1 MRCRCVVMLACWML
15 LVAAGYPVEAKEAAT
30 PKRLNV
36 LFLLADD
43 QRFDTI
49 HALGN
54 DVIQTPNLD
63 RLAQRGFVFTNNYV
77 MGSMNPAVCLPSRA
91 MVMSGRTLWRT
102 PAMLQDVPIWP
113 EVMRQAGYV
122 TFGTGKWHNGPASYA
137 RGFTQ
142 GGAIFFGGMSDHFK
156 VPIADFDPTGK
167 YPKQKRRFG
176 EKFSSELFADTAIEF
191 LRNHRSPEPFFL
203 YVPFTSP
210 HDPRTPP
217 GEYATRYD
225 PQKMP
230 VPKNFLPEHP
240 FDNGELR
247 IRDEMLAP
255 FPRTPEVVRE
265 HIAAYYGMISH
276 LDAQIG
282 RILTTLEETG
292 HADDTLIVYSADNG
306 LAVGQHG
313 LLGKQNLYEHS
324 TRMPLIFA
332 GPGVSRGQSDAL
344 VYLYDLFPTVCQ
356 MTGLETPV
364 GVEGQSLVP
373 ILRGQEPKVRDYVM
387 GVYRHFQRMVR
398 EPRWKLIKYNV
409 KGEKHTQLFDLQNDP
424 LEMANLADDPAC
436 QAHRQRLE
444 TLLEK
449 ARQEAGDPVDFNS
462 DHPQDA
468 GQK

>member
-1 MRCRCVVMLACWML
+1 MRFRCLVTIACWML
-15 LVAAGYPVEAKEAAT
+15 VMAAGQRVEAKETAG

-54 DVIQTPNLD
+54 ELIQTPNLD
-63 RLAQRGFVFTNNYV
+63 RLAQRGFVFSNNYV

-91 MVMSGRTLWRT
+91 MAMSGRTLWRVPGT
-102 PAMLQDVPIWP
+102 LQGVPIWP

-142 GGAIFFGGMSDHFK
+142 GGAIFFGGMSDQFK
-156 VPIADFDPTGK
+156 VPIFDFDPTGK
-167 YPKQKRRFG
+167 YPKKNRRIG
-176 EKFSSELFADTAIEF
+176 DTFSSEMFADMAIGF
-191 LRNHRSPEPFFL
+191 LRNHRGPEPFFL
-203 YVPFTSP
+203 YVPFTAP

-217 GEYATRYD
+217 GEYATMYD
-225 PQKMP
+225 PRKME

-240 FDNGELR
+240 FDNGELQ
-247 IRDEMLAP
+247 IRDELLAP

-276 LDAQIG
+276 LDAQVG
-282 RILTTLEETG
+282 RILKTLEETG
-292 HADDTLIVYSADNG
+292 HADDTLIIYSSDNG
-306 LAVGQHG
+306 LALGQHG

-324 TRMPLIFA
+324 MRMPLIFA
-332 GPGVSRGQSDAL
+332 GPGVSQGQSDAL

-356 MTGLETPV
+356 MTGLEAPE
-364 GVEGQSLVP
+364 GVEGRSLVP
-373 ILRGQEPKVRDYVM
+373 VMRGQKSRVRDYVM
-387 GVYRHFQRMVR
+387 GAYRHFQRMVR
-398 EPRWKLIKYNV
+398 EPQWKLIKYNV
-409 KGEKHTQLFDLQNDP
+409 KGEKHTQLFDLASDP
-424 LEMANLADDPAC
+424 WEMANRADDPAC

-449 ARQEAGDPVDFNS
+449 ARREAEDPVDFEAVN
-462 DHPQDA
+462 PQP
-468 GQK
+468 GS

>member
-1 MRCRCVVMLACWML
+1 MRLRCVGLLAGWML
-15 LVAAGYPVEAKEAAT
+15 LVAAGDRVEAKDTPA

-54 DVIQTPNLD
+54 DVIQTPHLD

-91 MVMSGRTLWRT
+91 MAMSGRTLWRV
-102 PAMLQDVPIWP
+102 PGSLQGVTIWP
-113 EVMRQAGYV
+113 EVMRQAGYT

-137 RGFTQ
+137 RGFTD
-142 GGAIFFGGMSDHFK
+142 GGAIFFGGMSDQFR
-156 VPIADFDPTGK
+156 VPIFDFDPTGK
-167 YPKQKRRFG
+167 YPKKNRRIG
-176 EKFSSELFADTAIEF
+176 DRFSTELFADTAIEF
-191 LRNHRSPEPFFL
+191 LRNHRGPEPFFL

-217 GEYATRYD
+217 GEFATMYD
-225 PQKMP
+225 PPKMP

-247 IRDEMLAP
+247 IRDELLAP
-255 FPRTPEVVRE
+255 FPRTPDVVRE
-265 HIAAYYGMISH
+265 HLAAYYGMISH

-282 RILTTLEETG
+282 RILETLQATG
-292 HADDTLIVYSADNG
+292 HADDTLVIFSSDNG

-324 TRMPLIFA
+324 TRMPLILA
-332 GPGVSRGQSDAL
+332 GPGISHGQSEAL

-356 MTGLETPV
+356 LTGLETPE
-364 GVEGQSLVP
+364 GVEGQSLAP
-373 ILRGQEPKVRDYVM
+373 IIEGHQSKVRDYVM
-387 GVYRHFQRMVR
+387 GAYRHFQRMVR

-409 KGEKHTQLFDLQNDP
+409 KGEKHTQLFDLENDP
-424 LEMANLADDPAC
+424 WEMTDRANDPSC

-444 TLLEK
+444 ALLEK
-449 ARQEAGDPVDFNS
+449 ARQEAEDPVDFNS
-462 DHPQDA
+462 ENPQPV

>member
-1 MRCRCVVMLACWML
+1 MRFCCVGTMACWML
-15 LVAAGYPVEAKEAAT
+15 VVAAGQHVEAKEAAG

-54 DVIQTPNLD
+54 ELIQTPHLD

-91 MVMSGRTLWRT
+91 MAMSGRTLWRVPGT
-102 PAMLQDVPIWP
+102 LQGVPIWP

-137 RGFTQ
+137 RGFAQ
-142 GGAIFFGGMSDHFK
+142 GGAIFFGGMSDQFK
-156 VPIADFDPTGK
+156 VPIFDFDPTGK
-167 YPKQKRRFG
+167 YPEKNRRIG
-176 EKFSSELFADTAIEF
+176 DKFSSEMFADMAIGF
-191 LRNHRSPEPFFL
+191 LRNHRGPEPFFL
-203 YVPFTSP
+203 YVSFTAP

-217 GEYATRYD
+217 GEYATVYD
-225 PQKMP
+225 PQKME

-247 IRDEMLAP
+247 IRDELLAP

-276 LDAQIG
+276 LDAQVG
-282 RILTTLEETG
+282 RILKTLEETG
-292 HADDTLIVYSADNG
+292 HADDTLIIYSSDNG
-306 LAVGQHG
+306 LALGQHG
-313 LLGKQNLYEHS
+313 LLGKQNLYDHS

-356 MTGLETPV
+356 MAGLETPE
-364 GVEGQSLVP
+364 GVEGRSLAPVM
-373 ILRGQEPKVRDYVM
+373 RGQKSKVRDYVM
-387 GVYRHFQRMVR
+387 GEYRHFQLMVR
-398 EPRWKLIKYNV
+398 DPQWKLIKYDV
-409 KGEKHTQLFDLQNDP
+409 KGEKHTQLFDLASDP
-424 LEMANLADDPAC
+424 WEMTNRADDPAC
-436 QAHRQRLE
+436 QSHRQRLE
-444 TLLEK
+444 ALLEK
-449 ARQEAGDPVDFNS
+449 ARREAEDPVDFNAKN
-462 DHPQDA
+462 PQP
-468 GQK
+468 GS